1 MGSIELVQLHDEYV
15 AAWMRDDRETAMSF
29 WSDDIVMRAA
39 GANPHSG
46 TYRGK
51 ADVQHNLIDR
61 IYAETTEAEVL
72 GLVDRGIGSDHVF
85 TIVHERFTKADGR
98 VFETKRIVIYRW
110 SEQKIVEVLYFDPD
124 QSAADA
130 FWSDQHIES

>member
-1 MGSIELVQLHDEYV
+1 MSSIGLAQLHNEYV
-15 AAWMRDDRETAMSF
+15 AAWMHDDLGKAMPF
-29 WSDDIVMRAA
+29 WSDNIGMRTA

-51 ADVQHNLIDR
+51 AEVQHNLIDR
-61 IYAETTEAEVL
+61 IYAETTEAVLL
-72 GLVDRGIGSDHVF
+72 GLFDRDIGSDHVF

-110 SEQKIVEVLYFDPD
+110 SGEKIVEVLYFDPD
-124 QSAADA
+124 QPAADA
-130 FWSDQHIES
+130 FWSDQHID